1 MLQPDGK
8 IVAAGGEA
16 GGDFALARYNPNGSL
31 DTSFSGNGRTRT
43 DFGDNNDL
51 ATGVALQADGKIVA
65 VGRSGF
71 GDVRARP
78 LQRERVARL
87 ELLRRR
93 PADHHLLRWL
103 WRRGSGCGA
112 PGIGKIVV
120 VGLAAGTGG
129 GDFALARYNANGSPD
144 TSFSGDGKQTTDF
157 FGDYDQA
164 NGVALQGDGK
174 IVVAGSAGR
183 PGGSDFALARYNTN
197 GSPDTSFSGDGKQTS
212 GFGGAEFASGVA
224 LQGDGKIVAVGPV
237 FRGGRDDFAL
247 ARYNANGSPDTS
259 FSGDGKQT
267 TGFSQASDF
276 ASDVALQ
283 ADGKIVAVGSSGG
296 GEFAVARYN
305 ANGSLDPGFSGD
317 GKQTTAF
324 GGSDSAGGVA
334 LQGNGKTVAVGSG
347 AGDFALAR
355 YAPNGSLDPSFSG
368 DGKQTTDFAGSGGE
382 DGANGVALQPDGK
395 IVVAGMAAGTLGG
408 GAASRS
414 PVYNADGSPDT
425 SFSSDGRK
433 TVDFGDS
440 DEATAVALQADGK
453 IVAVGRSGSGDFAIA
468 RFNANGSLDTSFSGD
483 GRKTASFGD
492 FEDGATG
499 VALQENGKIVAVGG
513 RLTGGDYDFAL
524 ARFNANGS
532 LDTSFSGNGKQTT
545 DFGGFDAAT
554 GVAIQANGKIVV
566 VGSGGAGDGDFALA
580 RFNANGSLDT
590 SFSGNGKQTTDFGVS
605 DAASGVALQ
614 GDRKI
619 VAVGVASTCGPE
631 GCERDFALAR
641 YNPNGSLDPNFSGDG
656 RQTSG
661 FDGGASG
668 VALQADGRIVAV
680 GTTCGECGPDFPDSD
695 FVLARYNPNG
705 SLETNWTTDF
715 VEGFE
720 GDSDRAT
727 GVVIQTDGRIVAV
740 GAAARNFALARYL
753 GG

>member
-71 GDVRARP
+71 GVFALARYNANGSLDSSFSGDGRQTTTFFGGFGEGAADVA
-78 LQRERVARL
+78 LQ
-87 ELLRRR
+87 
-93 PADHHLLRWL
+93 
-103 WRRGSGCGA
+103 GS
-112 PGIGKIVV
+112 KIVV

-183 PGGSDFALARYNTN
+183 PGGSDFALARYNAN

-267 TGFSQASDF
+267 TDFSQASDF

-296 GEFAVARYN
+296 GEFALARYN
-305 ANGSLDPGFSGD
+305 ANGSLDPSFSGD

-355 YAPNGSLDPSFSG
+355 YEPNGSLDPSFSG

-408 GAASRS
+408 GGGFALAR
-414 PVYNADGSPDT
+414 VNANGSPDT

-492 FEDGATG
+492 FEGGATG
-499 VALQENGKIVAVGG
+499 VALQGNGKIVAVGG
-513 RLTGGDYDFAL
+513 RLTGSDYDFAL

-545 DFGGFDAAT
+545 DFGGFDSGDRGRHSGKRQDRGGRLRRRRRRRLRARPLQRQR
-554 GVAIQANGKIVV
+554 VARHELLRQRQANNRLRGLRR
-566 VGSGGAGDGDFALA
+566 GERGGPSGRPEDRRGRCRQHLRPRRLRARFRARPLQPERLA
-580 RFNANGSLDT
+580 RPQL
-590 SFSGNGKQTTDFGVS
+590 
-605 DAASGVALQ
+605 L
-614 GDRKI
+614 R
-619 VAVGVASTCGPE
+619 
-631 GCERDFALAR
+631 R
-641 YNPNGSLDPNFSGDG
+641 
-656 RQTSG
+656 
-661 FDGGASG
+661 
-668 VALQADGRIVAV
+668 
-680 GTTCGECGPDFPDSD
+680 
-695 FVLARYNPNG
+695 
-705 SLETNWTTDF
+705 W
-715 VEGFE
+715 
-720 GDSDRAT
+720 
-727 GVVIQTDGRIVAV
+727 
-740 GAAARNFALARYL
+740 
-753 GG
+753 